1 METSSKFNLRNPGV
15 KRIIQE
21 MKEIQEDTSG
31 DFLAEALETDIFE
44 WHFVIR
50 GPRDTEFE
58 GGIYHGRILLPAEYP
73 FKPPSFI
80 LLTPNGRF
88 ETNMK
93 ICLTISNHHPEAW
106 QPSWGV
112 RTALLALIAFM
123 PTPGNGALGALEF
136 PKEDRRALAARSR
149 LEAPRFGN
157 PDRQAVIDNMHRR
170 MLAISV
176 ATGTKLQSIAEG
188 TKAQNSPDGTIQR
201 PNQEENTGAT
211 VSDRQGGS
219 EGEAQSRA
227 GAASG
232 DAVVPSSAEQAAAS
246 RSAGMS
252 LTTEIAA
259 AAEKT
264 DVGKGNG
271 GASGI
276 ADASWP
282 AVTATATNGSQLH
295 KRPRPAPQSVEQ
307 QSQAAATA
315 AATPTAAAA
324 STQLVAAAVGTG
336 PTYATIAAPD
346 AMDYAL
352 TGAMVVLGLA
362 ILFIIARK
370 AISAVGYDISEV
382 LQMFQMLQ

>member
-136 PKEDRRALAARSR
+136 PKEDRRAMAARSR
-149 LEAPRFGN
+149 LEGPRFGN

-176 ATGTKLQSIAEG
+176 AAGTRPQS
-188 TKAQNSPDGTIQR
+188 SPDRMIQ
-201 PNQEENTGAT
+201 PPSQEVSTGA
-211 VSDRQGGS
+211 VSERQGSS
-219 EGEAQSRA
+219 EGEGPLS
-227 GAASG
+227 AAAESG
-232 DAVVPSSAEQAAAS
+232 DEVEASSAEPAAAS
-246 RSAGMS
+246 RSAGIPLS
-252 LTTEIAA
+252 IAA
-259 AAEKT
+259 AAENI
-264 DVGKGNG
+264 DVGKGNRD
-271 GASGI
+271 ASGI
-276 ADASWP
+276 AEASWP
-282 AVTATATNGSQLH
+282 AVTAIATSGSQLH
-295 KRPRPAPQSVEQ
+295 KRHCPAPQPVEQ
-307 QSQAAATA
+307 QSQAASS
-315 AATPTAAAA
+315 PTAAAA
-324 STQLVAAAVGTG
+324 SRRSVAAAVVTD
-336 PTYATIAAPD
+336 PVHAAIAAPD
-346 AMDYAL
+346 MMDYAL
-352 TGAMVVLGLA
+352 AGAMVVLGLA

-370 AISAVGYDISEV
+370 ALSAVGYDLSEL